1 MIQQNLRTQLNEIS
15 SQVYQKIERKLD
27 GERRRR
33 GY

>member
-1 MIQQNLRTQLNEIS
+1 MQLNEIS
-15 SQVYQKIERKLD
+15 GQVYQKIERKLD